1 MELSTNPWFIGIF
14 GGLISGILVYFITSI
29 IASFINKKEY
39 NKAVQD
45 LNFKLSGMLIM
56 SIAEDKIPNAKMIDS
71 ISKSLARRHNVK
83 RDDINSIE
91 DTYDDLVRELF
102 ETNFISVERKQKLAN
117 DLIYYKL
124 EYLIEKQESTTL
136 PTETEYTLK
145 RTQRST
151 IIVSMITISLGVLLG
166 SYTLAEFR
174 YLFSDSEYLLINSLA
189 LSSFS
194 FVYATLWQKAK
205 NERRTNRNKSNDK
218 PIIRQ
223 SNI

>member
-29 IASFINKKEY
+29 IASIINTKEY

-102 ETNFISVERKQKLAN
+102 ETNFISNERKQRLAN
-117 DLIYYKL
+117 D
-124 EYLIEKQESTTL
+124 
-136 PTETEYTLK
+136 
-145 RTQRST
+145 
-151 IIVSMITISLGVLLG
+151 
-166 SYTLAEFR
+166 F
-174 YLFSDSEYLLINSLA
+174 
-189 LSSFS
+189 
-194 FVYATLWQKAK
+194 
-205 NERRTNRNKSNDK
+205 
-218 PIIRQ
+218 
-223 SNI
+223 